1 MTMQIKRSGAVA
13 LLALC
18 LLGVLGFVWPHSGND
33 MIFFGGPI
41 LTVNANN
48 EVVEALAV
56 RDGII
61 VAVGSLDEVM
71 GVRSADTQL
80 VDLQGRALMPG
91 FVAAHEHPTLTAV
104 FNGAHDLSGFSHKH
118 NAEVWVALREAI
130 AATPKG
136 DWVYAGG
143 IDAILTPDLQV
154 PMREA
159 LDQLA
164 PDNPV
169 LLISQTLHSAWANS
183 AAFAGSGVTRD
194 TPDPG
199 KGSYYERDA
208 DGEFT
213 GFIAETRAMQ
223 PFVAGL
229 RSPLRLL
236 GRYTDTL
243 DGYLAE
249 GFTSVASLGYN
260 VPPLLARFA
269 ASRHLQPRIRQ
280 FFYLVESELDYLPDA
295 PDTLNPF
302 FRVLGVKL
310 WHDGSPY
317 TGSMFTSVPYLD
329 SPLGRTLGIEAGSHG
344 ASMIAEQELI
354 DKIQRYRAQG
364 WQVVIHSQGDESNRQ
379 VVKAILAAGQRG
391 SGDALIRLEHAVLLP
406 ADLMPTLAEQ
416 GVTVSFHINHIRYY
430 GDALADSIIGRWAAQ
445 QVLPVRT
452 AVELDMQPSLHAD
465 SPMFPADGFS
475 MMQTAITR
483 RTDSGRILNADQ
495 SIDVRQAL
503 RAVTVNAA
511 YQLGIDR
518 QAGSLEVG
526 KWADLQ
532 VVTESPY
539 EVDAQ
544 KLNRVQTEQVYVA
557 GRLEFNQAP

>member
-1 MTMQIKRSGAVA
+1 
-13 LLALC
+13 
-18 LLGVLGFVWPHSGND
+18 

-118 NAEVWVALREAI
+118 NAEVWAALREAI

-183 AAFAGSGVTRD
+183 AAFAAAGVTRD

-208 DGEFT
+208 NSDFT

-223 PFVAGL
+223 PFVTGL

-280 FFYLVESELDYLPDA
+280 FFYLVESELDYLPDV
-295 PDTLNPF
+295 PDTRNPF

-317 TGSMFTSVPYLD
+317 TGSMFTSAPYLD
-329 SPLGRTLGIEAGSHG
+329 SRLGRTLGIEAGSHG
-344 ASMIAEQELI
+344 AAMIAEQELI
-354 DKIQRYRAQG
+354 EKIQGYRSQG
-364 WQVVIHSQGDESNRQ
+364 WQVAIHS
-379 VVKAILAAGQRG
+379 
-391 SGDALIRLEHAVLLP
+391 
-406 ADLMPTLAEQ
+406 
-416 GVTVSFHINHIRYY
+416 
-430 GDALADSIIGRWAAQ
+430 
-445 QVLPVRT
+445 
-452 AVELDMQPSLHAD
+452 
-465 SPMFPADGFS
+465 
-475 MMQTAITR
+475 
-483 RTDSGRILNADQ
+483 
-495 SIDVRQAL
+495 
-503 RAVTVNAA
+503 
-511 YQLGIDR
+511 
-518 QAGSLEVG
+518 
-526 KWADLQ
+526 
-532 VVTESPY
+532 
-539 EVDAQ
+539 
-544 KLNRVQTEQVYVA
+544 
-557 GRLEFNQAP
+557 